1 MQHISSAGEELGRAC
16 FLGRDGHCSNKK
28 DLHEEGFLRLFMS
41 SQKHRLPRPS
51 ARHIALPV
59 EPEGLAK
66 VMDPVSISSGEN
78 SLQTEQSVAPVTQ
91 PTRLIGRWLLLV
103 C

>member
-1 MQHISSAGEELGRAC
+1 LFSGTWGAAWPLFKQERSSRGGLPQAVYVKQKHKLPRSSA
-16 FLGRDGHCSNKK
+16 H
-28 DLHEEGFLRLFMS
+28 
-41 SQKHRLPRPS
+41 
-51 ARHIALPV
+51 HIALPV

-66 VMDPVSISSGEN
+66 VMDPVSISTVEN
-78 SLQTEQSVAPVTQ
+78 SLQAEQSVALVMQ